1 MKRYLKLS
9 SYAGCFLVLIALFGL
24 FISCSE
30 PVAINYFNASPT
42 VVNEGQAVTLQWS
55 VSGATRVNINNG
67 IGDTAHAGTAIVT
80 PDATTTYV
88 LTATSSSQTLT
99 REIPITV
106 NKPSATGASQ
116 TDTSTGQ
123 NPASNP
129 ADQVAITP
137 AELRYDNLN
146 TTTDNYLSNQVA
158 IWHTYAKL
166 PASSSIAS
174 AGYSGDVR
182 KVVSSTGVAVKS
194 PLIILPLKDG
204 MVCIVKNYSQVTY
217 QYNKITSTWY
227 DSVMDDMDRLN
238 QPGWGLMT
246 SFSPEK
252 TPFKIQKINIAAVA
266 NHTGPASEYDQY
278 HFRVRIL
285 DSKNKQ
291 VWDKVLPWSFFKSDT
306 STEVPPAFWK
316 GIDVEDVTVN
326 GDFSV
331 EIMAESNDYS
341 MGRINA
347 FHYLAVAYE
356 RITGSK
362 DAGTRSM
369 ISEDGKK
376 PDSWVKLYDTY
387 GQPYGYNLCI
397 RVEGGYLA
405 K

>member
-1 MKRYLKLS
+1 MKKYLKPGRYIGFS
-9 SYAGCFLVLIALFGL
+9 MALISLLGL
-24 FISCSE
+24 FLACSE
-30 PVAINYFNASPT
+30 PVVINYFNVSPT
-42 VVNEGQAVTLQWS
+42 TVNEGQAVTLQWS

-67 IGDTAHAGTAIVT
+67 IGDTAHAGTAIDT
-80 PDATTTYV
+80 PDGTTTYV
-88 LTATSSSQTLT
+88 LTATSGSQTLT

-106 NKPSATGASQ
+106 NKPSTTGAAQ
-116 TDTSTGQ
+116 TDTTAAQ

-129 ADQVAITP
+129 AGQVALTP
-137 AELRYDNLN
+137 AVLRYDNLN

-166 PASSSIAS
+166 PASSSIAQ

-227 DSVMDDMDRLN
+227 DSVMDDVDRLN

-246 SFSPEK
+246 SFSPET

-266 NHTGPASEYDQY
+266 NHTGPSYEYEQY

-285 DSKNKQ
+285 DEKNKQ
-291 VWDKVLPWSFFKSDT
+291 VWNKVLPWSFFKSDT
-306 STEVPPAFWK
+306 STEIPQAFWK
-316 GIDVEDVTVN
+316 SIDVEDVTVN

-341 MGRINA
+341 MERINA

-362 DAGTRSM
+362 DANTRSM
-369 ISEDGKK
+369 ISEDGNK

-397 RVEGGYLA
+397 RVEGGYPG